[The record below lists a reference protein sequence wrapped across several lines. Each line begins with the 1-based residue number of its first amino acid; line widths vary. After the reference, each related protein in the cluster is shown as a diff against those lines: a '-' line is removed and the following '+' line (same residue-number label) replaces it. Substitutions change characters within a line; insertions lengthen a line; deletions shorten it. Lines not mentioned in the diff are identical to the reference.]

1 MKCEL
6 CGSETLQEHT
16 AREMM
21 FGLRD
26 QFVYAECSGCGRLR
40 LKDPPADLSVYY
52 PRDYYSFSMQNG
64 LKDRA
69 KSLFLLLGRWGL
81 REMLQ
86 LIVPLPVVTYIHLL
100 ELKPQMRILDV
111 GGGSG
116 QLAKELR
123 ASGFPH
129 AYSIDRFTSA
139 ETSYSRKATLSE
151 IEGKWDRIML
161 HHSLEHMP
169 DQVRALAEARQKLTP
184 QGLCLVR
191 TPVASWA
198 WKNYG
203 TDWVQLDC
211 PRHLAIHTSRSM
223 EQAAGLAGLTI
234 AKTVY
239 DSSAFQFWGSELYRK
254 GIPLME
260 GMKRLHEYFSRAEL
274 ARFSRQAD
282 DLNRAGTG
290 DQAAF
295 ILRPAG

>member
-6 CGSETLQEHT
+6 CGSEPLQEHA

-26 QFVYAECSGCGRLR
+26 QFTYTECSGCGRLR
-40 LKDPPADLSVYY
+40 LQDSPADLSRYY
-52 PRDYYSFSMQNG
+52 PRDYYSLSVQNG

-69 KSLFLLLGRWGL
+69 RSLLLRLGRWGL
-81 REMLQ
+81 REALQ
-86 LIVPLPVVTYIHLL
+86 RFVALPAVTYIHLL

-116 QLAKELR
+116 QLARQLR
-123 ASGFPH
+123 ESGFPH
-129 AYSIDRFTSA
+129 AYSIDLFTSA
-139 ETSYSRKATLSE
+139 ETAYSRKGTLSE
-151 IEGKWDRIML
+151 VEGAWDRIMF

-169 DQVRALAEARQKLTP
+169 DQVKALAEARQRLAP
-184 QGLCLVR
+184 EGQCLVR

-203 TDWVQLDC
+203 MNWVQLDC
-211 PRHLAIHTSRSM
+211 PRHLSIHTSESM
-223 EQAAGLAGLTI
+223 EQAARLAGLTV

-254 GIPLME
+254 DIPLME
-260 GMKRLHEYFSRAEL
+260 GMKRLHEYFSQAEL
-274 ARFSRQAD
+274 ARFQEQAD
-282 DLNRAGTG
+282 AL
-290 DQAAF
+290 
-295 ILRPAG
+295 